1 MFWNIFWKC
10 LDFVLDFLECF
21 GLVLEVFSKCL
32 STCFDNV
39 LGMFC
44 ECFGNVARIFCFF
57 GNALEML

>member
-10 LDFVLDFLECF
+10 LDFVLDFLEMFWTCF
-21 GLVLEVFSKCL
+21 GL

-44 ECFGNVARIFCFF
+44 ECFGKVVRIFCFF
-57 GNALEML
+57 ANALEML